1 VLGERY
7 RIVSL
12 VGGGGMG
19 EVYRADDL
27 KLGQTV
33 ALKFLARHGDSA
45 RLHEEVRIGRTVS
58 HPNVCRLY
66 DIAEVDGQLF
76 ITMEFVDGED
86 LASLLRRI
94 GRLPVE
100 KALMLTREICAGL
113 AAAHDKGV
121 IHRDLKPANVMIDGR
136 GRARVT
142 DFGLALA
149 AGSANDTAGTPAYM
163 APEQLAGE
171 GASVKSD
178 IYALGLVLYEIF
190 TGRRPFEGTINSVL
204 LARQRAEF
212 TRPTSVTRDI
222 PVAIERIIVR
232 CLDAN
237 PEARPDSVEGIVQEL
252 PGGDPLDAAIAA
264 GETPSPAMVAAA
276 SERGELSAAAGWS
289 LLTIEIASL
298 FLFAALTA
306 HTTLYRRFPL
316 KSPEVLQERVD
327 EVLAATGQR
336 LLRADSSAIFVT
348 DLHQAQWMAS
358 HGAAPEGMS
367 PILFFHRQSPRPM
380 VATNNEHR
388 VVPNDPPFVY
398 SGMADVTLDS
408 QGHLVQLTIF
418 PPQLDERSGRP
429 SQVDWT
435 PFLKFAG
442 LRGPMSPA
450 TPQWAAPVDSD
461 QKAAWTVGADG
472 TRIEA
477 AAYHG
482 RPVWFYVIPPW
493 RKPVRMI
500 QQQEDVG
507 DRISTAVIVLT
518 TVCFWMAAIGLAL
531 RNIRRG
537 QSDRRGA
544 RRVAWS
550 IFATLLI
557 GFLLIAHHVPAAF
570 DELMMI
576 SSGVGIV
583 LLLTAQTWISYIA
596 IEPFVR
602 RRWPRM
608 LIAAIRLLSGRVRD
622 PMIGRDL
629 LIGGTVGAIVV
640 LLRQLI
646 ALLPGVAP
654 LQFASLALS
663 GLRYVGWFAIAE
675 LTLSIAGPIFFA
687 TLLLGLHVV
696 TRSLRV
702 SMIIAGAL
710 IALLVLGDVPGPLW
724 ARMLFG
730 LIVGVVLLVLLFRF
744 GLVASGAAFFVYLF
758 LRRVPITL
766 DPSAWYFGRSTFAL
780 ALLIAVAIGA
790 FVVSLGGKRWFPEV
804 AVDG

>member
-1 VLGERY
+1 MLGGRY

-100 KALMLTREICAGL
+100 KALMLTREICSGL

-149 AGSANDTAGTPAYM
+149 AESANDTAGTPAYM

-171 GASVKSD
+171 RASVKSD

-190 TGRRPFEGTINSVL
+190 TGRRAFEGISTNDL

-212 TRPTSVTRDI
+212 TRPTVVTRDV
-222 PVAIERIIVR
+222 PAVIERIIVR

-237 PEARPDSVEGIVQEL
+237 PEARPDSVEGIVLEL
-252 PGGDPLDAAIAA
+252 PGGDPLAAAIAA

-289 LLTIEIASL
+289 LLAIQIAGL
-298 FLFAALTA
+298 LLFAALTA
-306 HTTLYRRFPL
+306 RTTLYGRFPL
-316 KSPEVLQERVD
+316 KSPEVLKERVD
-327 EVLAATGQR
+327 EVLSATGQT
-336 LLRADSSAIFVT
+336 LTRADSSAIFVT
-348 DLHQAQWMAS
+348 DQQQSQWVAR

-380 VATNNEHR
+380 VALNYEHR
-388 VVPNDPPFVY
+388 VLPNDPPFLY
-398 SGMADVTLDS
+398 SGMADVALDS
-408 QGHLVQLTIF
+408 NGHLVQLTIF
-418 PPQLDERSGRP
+418 PPQVDEPSGRP
-429 SQVDWT
+429 TKVDWT
-435 PFLKFAG
+435 PFLNFTG
-442 LRGPMSPA
+442 LRGPMSPT
-450 TPQWAAPVDSD
+450 TPRWAAPVDSD

-493 RKPVRMI
+493 RRPARMI
-500 QQQEDVG
+500 EHQQDVG
-507 DRISTAVIVLT
+507 SRISTAVVVVLT
-518 TVCFWMAAIGLAL
+518 FCFWAAAIALAL
-531 RNIRRG
+531 RNLRRG

-544 RRVAWS
+544 KRLAWS
-550 IFATLLI
+550 VFATLLI
-557 GFLLIAHHVPAAF
+557 ACLLMTHHVADAF
-570 DELMMI
+570 DEMVLIMT
-576 SSGVGIV
+576 SVGMV
-583 LLLTAQTWISYIA
+583 LVLTAQTWIGYIA
-596 IEPFVR
+596 IEPLVR

-629 LIGGTVGAIVV
+629 LIGGTVGVIVV

-646 ALLPGVAP
+646 ALLPGVPP

-663 GLRYVGWFAIAE
+663 GLRYIGWFAAGE

-702 SMIIAGAL
+702 SMIVAGAL
-710 IALLVLGDVPGPLW
+710 IALVTVGDVPGPLW

-730 LIVGVVLLVLLFRF
+730 LLVGAAVLVLLFRF
-744 GLVASGAAFFVYLF
+744 GLVASSAAFFAYLF

-780 ALLIAVAIGA
+780 ALLIAIALYGFFIS
-790 FVVSLGGKRWFPEV
+790 FGGKRWFPEV
-804 AVDG
+804 AVDA